1 MTDSNISLPQA
12 SVLASEVS
20 LAKNYAIKAN
30 NLLNNTV
37 TDVNNLRNE
46 VYVSDNSLNI
56 IFSKLENLCNILSLA
71 DISGVNDASFN
82 YNNL

>member
-12 SVLASEVS
+12 AVLASEVS

-30 NLLNNTV
+30 SLLNTTV
-37 TDVNNLRNE
+37 SDVNNLRNE
-46 VYVSDNSLNI
+46 VYANDSSLNI
-56 IFSKLENLCNILSLA
+56 VISKLENLCNLLIQA

-82 YNNL
+82 YTNL